1 MKSGLREGMKQIYKD
16 LIIGKIVFNF
26 DSNAYYITT

>member
-16 LIIGKIVFNF
+16 LIIRKIVFDF
-26 DSNAYYITT
+26 DSNAYYIPT